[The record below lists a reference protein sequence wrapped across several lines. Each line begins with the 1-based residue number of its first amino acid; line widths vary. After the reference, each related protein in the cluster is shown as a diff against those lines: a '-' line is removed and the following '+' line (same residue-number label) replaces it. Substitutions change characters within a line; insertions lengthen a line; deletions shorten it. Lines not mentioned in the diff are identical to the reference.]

1 MNTLRNL
8 REGASAPSDGVL
20 PYQHRTIEVNGIETH
35 YLEAGE
41 GFPVVLVHSGEFG
54 ASAELSWRF
63 NISSLARHFHVYAP
77 DMVGFGLTEKLHHF
91 TGASE
96 FRIRH
101 LQAFCR
107 TLSIGRAHFVGSSY
121 GGSLILRVAA
131 GSDPIAWPIDRII
144 VISGGGAVPMNEHRE
159 TLLSYDG
166 TREHMRRILQ
176 VLFYSPSWWE
186 APIVEDWHSSS
197 TVPGAWECAAAA
209 RLALPGQTRPWRP
222 ESSKPEFVKSP
233 TMVVGGA
240 EDYLREPGYATG
252 LASALPLG
260 RAYTFAAARHFS
272 HIEHAPR
279 FNKLAL
285 EHLLDPEGSLLRK
298 TRTQGR
304 GRVHTDT

>member
-1 MNTLRNL
+1 VNTLRNL

-20 PYQHRTIEVNGIETH
+20 PYQHRTIEVNRIETH

-101 LQAFCR
+101 LQGFCR

-176 VLFYSPSWWE
+176 VLFYSSSWW
-186 APIVEDWHSSS
+186 APPMLEDWHSSS
-197 TVPGAWECAAAA
+197 MVPGAWQCAAAA
-209 RLALPGQTRPWRP
+209 RLALPGKTSPWRP
-222 ESSKPEFVKSP
+222 ESSNPGLVQSP
-233 TMVVGGA
+233 TLVVGGA
-240 EDYLREPGYATG
+240 EDYLREPGYASD
-252 LASALPLG
+252 LAASLPFG
-260 RAYTFAAARHFS
+260 RAHTFAASRHFS
-272 HIEHAPR
+272 HIEHATH
-279 FNKLAL
+279 FNELAL
-285 EHLLDPEGSLLRK
+285 DHLLEPDESLIRK
-298 TRTQGR
+298 TRTHR
-304 GRVHTDT
+304 RRDADTDD